1 MTRVAGLHTRVVAVP
16 PAAAARPA
24 RPAGRTNVP
33 RSVRTRQGLDTM
45 ADQAT
50 QQMVVRASP
59 QRTWEVLTAF
69 EDYPLWAS
77 DLKAAD
83 VVARDDRGRGL
94 EVAFRAAAMGRSTS
108 YTLRYDYGEAP
119 RVLAWKQIRGDI
131 TRKLDG
137 SYELAPV
144 QGDPDRTQVTY
155 HLEVDLILPL
165 PGFVKR
171 RAEGR
176 LLSTALRSLRDH
188 LER

>member
-1 MTRVAGLHTRVVAVP
+1 
-16 PAAAARPA
+16 
-24 RPAGRTNVP
+24 
-33 RSVRTRQGLDTM
+33 M

-50 QQMVVRASP
+50 QQMVVGASP

-69 EDYPLWAS
+69 DDYPTWAT
-77 DLKAAD
+77 DLKSAEI
-83 VVARDDRGRGL
+83 VARDDEGRPL

-108 YTLRYDYGEAP
+108 YKLRYDYAKAP
-119 RVLAWKQIRGDI
+119 EVLAWRLVEGDI

-144 QGDPDRTQVTY
+144 DGDPDRTQVTY
-155 HLEVDLILPL
+155 HLEVDLLVPL

-176 LLSTALRSLRDH
+176 IVTTALRSLRAH

>member
-1 MTRVAGLHTRVVAVP
+1 
-16 PAAAARPA
+16 
-24 RPAGRTNVP
+24 
-33 RSVRTRQGLDTM
+33 M

-50 QQMVVRASP
+50 QQMVVGASP

-69 EDYPLWAS
+69 EEYPRWAP
-77 DLKAAD
+77 DLKSAEI
-83 VVARDDRGRGL
+83 VSRDDDGRAH

-119 RVLAWKQIRGDI
+119 RVLAWRQVRGDI

-137 SYELAPV
+137 SYELAAVEGEPE
-144 QGDPDRTQVTY
+144 RTHVTY

-171 RAEGR
+171 RAESR
-176 LLSTALRSLRDH
+176 LLTTALRSLRDH

>member
-1 MTRVAGLHTRVVAVP
+1 
-16 PAAAARPA
+16 
-24 RPAGRTNVP
+24 
-33 RSVRTRQGLDTM
+33 M

-50 QQMVVRASP
+50 QQMVVGASP

-69 EDYPLWAS
+69 EEYPRWAP
-77 DLKAAD
+77 DLKSAE
-83 VVARDDRGRGL
+83 VVSRDDEGRAH

-119 RVLAWKQIRGDI
+119 RVLAWRQVRGDI

-137 SYELAPV
+137 SYELAAVEGEPE
-144 QGDPDRTQVTY
+144 RTHVTY

-171 RAEGR
+171 RAESR
-176 LLSTALRSLRDH
+176 LLTTALRSLRDH